1 MPIST
6 GFWETREDPA
16 KVAKSPREKNRVL
29 LQCIQQLYTADSI
42 QVALGIGNYSLGSYF
57 FGGQSRKSLQ
67 RVPYIYVFNAQ
78 LTTPEN
84 TITYHFALC
93 LSPQNFA

>member
-1 MPIST
+1 MGT
-6 GFWETREDPA
+6 
-16 KVAKSPREKNRVL
+16 VAKSPRDKNRVL

-42 QVALGIGNYSLGSYF
+42 KVALGIGNYVLGSYF
-57 FGGQSRKSLQ
+57 LVVSQENHCSEFRIFK
-67 RVPYIYVFNAQ
+67 AQ

-84 TITYHFALC
+84 SLTSHNALC